1 MLTTYKTT
9 EQKYLFETYAN
20 EEGIIIQKTID
31 KLSDLLSND
40 VWVRPERESDYKTKA
55 TNTEKKFLAQL
66 IGAGLWAIRDGGD
79 FYAVAN
85 ALEYMFV
92 RWNSD
97 SKGRH
102 LMKKLKN
109 SSTMKKRKETIPTT
123 GAQISLMIY
132 KSTRKNMM
140 AK

>member
-1 MLTTYKTT
+1 MLTTYKTA

-20 EEGIIIQKTID
+20 EEGIITQTIVD
-31 KLSDLLSND
+31 RLSDLLSND
-40 VWVRPERESDYKTKA
+40 VYVRPERKSDYKTKA
-55 TNTEKKFLAQL
+55 TNAEKKFLAQL

-102 LMKKLKN
+102 LN
-109 SSTMKKRKETIPTT
+109 SYLTFCCPLARLCGRGQKV
-123 GAQISLMIY
+123 GL
-132 KSTRKNMM
+132 
-140 AK
+140 

>member
-1 MLTTYKTT
+1 MGLTTYKTA

-20 EEGIIIQKTID
+20 EEGIITQETID
-31 KLSDLLSND
+31 KLSDMLSND
-40 VWVRPERESDYKTKA
+40 VYVRPERESDYKTKA
-55 TNTEKKFLAQL
+55 TNAEKKFLAQL
-66 IGAGLWAIRDGGD
+66 IGAGLWAIIDGGD

-102 LMKKLKN
+102 LN
-109 SSTMKKRKETIPTT
+109 SYLTFCCPLARLCGRGQKVE
-123 GAQISLMIY
+123 L
-132 KSTRKNMM
+132 
-140 AK
+140 

>member
-1 MLTTYKTT
+1 MLTTYKTA

-20 EEGIIIQKTID
+20 EEGVITQETVD
-31 KLSDLLSND
+31 RLSDMLSNE
-40 VWVRPERESDYKTKA
+40 VYVRPEGESDYKTKA
-55 TNTEKKFLAQL
+55 TNAEKKFLAQL

-97 SKGRH
+97 GKGRH
-102 LMKKLKN
+102 LN
-109 SSTMKKRKETIPTT
+109 SYLTFYCPLARLCGRGQKVE
-123 GAQISLMIY
+123 L
-132 KSTRKNMM
+132 
-140 AK
+140 

>member
-1 MLTTYKTT
+1 MLTNYKTA

-20 EEGIIIQKTID
+20 NEGIITQETID
-31 KLSDLLSND
+31 KLSDMLSND
-40 VWVRPERESDYKTKA
+40 VYVRPEGESDYKAKA
-55 TNTEKKFLAQL
+55 TRAEKKFLAQL
-66 IGAGLWAIRDGGD
+66 IGAGFWAIRDGGD

-102 LMKKLKN
+102 LN
-109 SSTMKKRKETIPTT
+109 SYLTFCCPLARLCGRGQKVE
-123 GAQISLMIY
+123 L
-132 KSTRKNMM
+132 
-140 AK
+140 